1 MAQFPYFAE
10 YNTAELPTDIIAS
23 GNYKGYDYN
32 IKSIRGMY
40 PTAYV
45 KIPSTH
51 FLFGKDYDEI
61 DRVIPVYNMP
71 HGGLTYGQLDD
82 KNNFWVGWDYAHFG
96 DYISDRFMPSKY
108 SKKWTMEEIET
119 ECKRLIDFLEQY
131 ET

>member
-1 MAQFPYFAE
+1 MAQFPYIAE
-10 YNTAELPTDIIAS
+10 YNTAILPTEIIAS
-23 GNYKGYDYN
+23 SNYKGYDYN
-32 IKSIRGMY
+32 IKSIMGSY

-51 FLFGKDYDEI
+51 FLFGKDYDTI
-61 DRVIPVYNMP
+61 DRVIPVDNSP
-71 HGGLTYGQLDD
+71 HGGLTYGQFDD
-82 KNNFWVGWDYAHFG
+82 KNNFWIGWDYAHAG
-96 DYISDRFMPSKY
+96 DYISGRNFPSKF